1 MNKEELTDKI
11 KKMVKELRPYLN
23 MDGGDIEFIKYEDNY
38 LYVKLTGACQSC
50 MFQDNTLNEGVL
62 SFFQAQLPELEGVIN
77 VDL

>member
-11 KKMVKELRPYLN
+11 KKMVEELRPYLN

-38 LYVKLTGACQSC
+38 LYVKLTGACQNC

>member
-1 MNKEELTDKI
+1 MNKEELENKI
-11 KKMVKELRPYLN
+11 KKMVEELRPYLN

-38 LYVKLTGACQSC
+38 LYVKLIGACQHC

>member
-11 KKMVKELRPYLN
+11 KKMVEELRPYLN

-50 MFQDNTLNEGVL
+50 MFQDNTLNERVL

>member
-1 MNKEELTDKI
+1 MEKEELENKI
-11 KKMVKELRPYLN
+11 RNMVEELRPYLN

-38 LYVKLTGACQSC
+38 LYVKLTGACEAC

-62 SFFQAQLPELEGVIN
+62 SFFKAQMPELEGVIN